1 MNSGRLVTASRAGGG
16 RGQDAAR
23 MRLFE
28 ALLLP
33 EFPSSGD
40 LAHPSGFTGET
51 RLGEGCQTGDWTPIF
66 RFPVP
71 QATLQQHESE

>member
-1 MNSGRLVTASRAGGG
+1 
-16 RGQDAAR
+16 

-33 EFPSSGD
+33 EFPSSRD

-51 RLGEGCQTGDWTPIF
+51 RLAEGCRTGDWTPIF
-66 RFPVP
+66 VSPFLRPRSSSMSLNELDSGEWLRTRSPEMLSHVC
-71 QATLQQHESE
+71 TL

>member
-1 MNSGRLVTASRAGGG
+1 MR
-16 RGQDAAR
+16 AR

-33 EFPSSGD
+33 EFPSSRD

-51 RLGEGCQTGDWTPIF
+51 RLGEGCRTGDWTPIF
-66 RFPVP
+66 RFSGSSGHAPAARV
-71 QATLQQHESE
+71 